1 MARADTDFL
10 KDFTNNLLKEN
21 IDDDKIADVITF
33 TESQWGLNF
42 KLLPAQKFILKCLYR
57 MPLDNKDKY
66 IPVKDMFCEET
77 LDILTE
83 EEFLLFLIKEGRT
96 NIVSLEKYKESVGEK
111 RYNEMIVCAGRRGSK
126 CLVGDS
132 YIYTTDGIITSN
144 ELLKRKKTNQ
154 NIGIIT
160 TDLSNGENYITND
173 IILEDNGL
181 KECFRIESNSGKFE
195 EVTYNHP
202 FLVWRD
208 DMIEPEFVN
217 AEDLKVGDF
226 VLCNKNSNIF
236 GKNILGK
243 NKSRL
248 LGYLYGDGGLTN
260 GNVKFTNKDDIVLND
275 FKKCL
280 DNEFPECELNYIDK
294 YDYMVVKKDRKKNY
308 PNPVKEWL
316 KDINSFNILAKNKRI
331 PDVIMQGCKD
341 DSVNFLNALFSCDG
355 YVSKRKPDKDHK
367 DYYYRINICLASKN
381 FIYDIQKLL
390 LCFGINGSINYVPTK
405 NTVTGKIHDAWR
417 YTIYDTNSIKT
428 FCNEIGI
435 LGKNEKI
442 IMALENHSLREEK
455 SDLFPHGVWN
465 RIEKFRKD
473 NNKSLGQV
481 YGSNNGKNGRL
492 RRFNCLTKNKVL
504 RCATNMND
512 ELLLSY
518 CKNDKIRWE
527 KVKTIENIGIKQTV
541 ALEVKGT
548 NIITNSMVTHNTNL
562 SSVIASY
569 EIYRVLKKNNPQQY
583 YGFPESEQI
592 FFTCAS
598 VDSEGAVDLLNKIK
612 SRFFGCPILKDKQ
625 VGDGAEYLTLQT
637 DHDIETYGARNGVP
651 TIKINT
657 GACASNG
664 LRGKNS
670 IMVILDEVAFFGDN
684 ENSKFSGT
692 NVYNALTPSCAS
704 FKRKDA
710 PISEKGDGLI
720 VLISSPK
727 KKSGIFWETYEN
739 SFKMSDDILMFK
751 MYSALMNPENDSN
764 YLRLQHKKNP
774 EIFDIE
780 FGANFSS
787 KTTHFI
793 ADKSILYDCVD
804 IDKRENPREGDVS
817 KDYYLAVDLAYKND
831 ATSLALVHKE
841 DDIYHVD
848 YVNAYFPGS
857 SDVWSIPN
865 SIYQNYNELA
875 EYNTFPV
882 DLVGEVIEDLSKRF
896 MIKKGIYD
904 QWSGGYPL
912 ETYLYN
918 KGLDRI
924 EMVGFGPNVNSL
936 VVDLFETL
944 LRDKKIKFWNCEPM
958 LQEFLALEVETI
970 RNNFR
975 KVQAPQQDGY
985 HDDIF
990 DAVSRAIYLCY
1001 INTQKASKRVT
1012 LGAGNGMVGTDNSG
1026 YMISQMRKSKIHG
1039 TIATRTVSS
1048 TFGIGRGIR

>member
-126 CLVGDS
+126 CRSINYNML
-132 YIYTTDGIITSN
+132 TTS
-144 ELLKRKKTNQ
+144 
-154 NIGIIT
+154 GIIT
-160 TDLSNGENYITND
+160 TGEFLERFQSGEKIGLSTFNPKTGKIEITYNIDVDYNGEHDCIRVETQYGRFDETT
-173 IILEDNGL
+173 L
-181 KECFRIESNSGKFE
+181 
-195 EVTYNHP
+195 NHP
-202 FLVWRD
+202 YLVWNN
-208 DMIEPEFVN
+208 DMNEPTWVN
-217 AEDLKVGDF
+217 AEDLKVGD
-226 VLCNKNSNIF
+226 LIACSSHIDTF
-236 GKNILGK
+236 GTESIGIEKAKI
-243 NKSRL
+243 
-248 LGYLYGDGGLTN
+248 LGYLYGDGSISNACVG
-260 GNVKFTNKDDIVLND
+260 FTNANELVIND
-275 FKKCL
+275 LSKSIEKA
-280 DNEFPECELNYIDK
+280 FPNCTLSKRKTK
-294 YDYMVVKKDRKKNY
+294 YQYTIIRKNCNSKND
-308 PNPVKEWL
+308 VDLWL
-316 KDINSFNILAKNKRI
+316 KEIGSKGLLAKEKNI
-331 PDVIMQGCKD
+331 PNLIKKAPKEEVKA
-341 DSVNFLNALFSCDG
+341 FLNALFSCDG
-355 YVSKRKPDKDHK
+355 FIMINKPDKDHK
-367 DYYYRINICLASKN
+367 NPIYKVAITLASKE
-381 FIYDIQKLL
+381 FIYDIQKMLT
-390 LCFGINGSINYVPTK
+390 CFGIISNIRFSPAKNNGKVF
-405 NTVTGKIHDAWR
+405 DAWKL
-417 YTIYDTNSIKT
+417 TIDNAKDNIK
-428 FCNEIGI
+428 FCEEIGI
-435 LGKNEKI
+435 LGKEDKI
-442 IMALENHSLREEK
+442 KLLLEQNKDKESKQLAP
-455 SDLFPHGVWN
+455 SGVWN
-465 RIEKFRKD
+465 RIEKYKSD
-473 NNKSLGQV
+473 NNTSYYKI
-481 YGSNNGKNGRL
+481 YGTKNRYDTNRL
-492 RRFNCLTKNKVL
+492 RKQNTITNRKAL
-504 RCATNMND
+504 RCADNMND
-512 ELLLSY
+512 NIIKTY
-518 CKNDKIRWE
+518 CNGEITWE
-527 KVKTIENIGIKQTV
+527 KVKYITNIGKQPTV
-541 ALEVKGT
+541 AIEVKET
-548 NIITNSMVTHNTNL
+548 NIIADSIITHNTNL

-583 YGFPESEQI
+583 YGFPEAEQI

-720 VLISSPK
+720 ILISSPK

-774 EIFDIE
+774 EVFDIE

>member
-21 IDDDKIADVITF
+21 IDDDKIADIITF

-57 MPLDNKDKY
+57 MPLDNTEKY
-66 IPVKDMFCEET
+66 IPVKDIFCEET

-126 CLVGDS
+126 
-132 YIYTTDGIITSN
+132 
-144 ELLKRKKTNQ
+144 
-154 NIGIIT
+154 
-160 TDLSNGENYITND
+160 
-173 IILEDNGL
+173 
-181 KECFRIESNSGKFE
+181 
-195 EVTYNHP
+195 
-202 FLVWRD
+202 
-208 DMIEPEFVN
+208 
-217 AEDLKVGDF
+217 
-226 VLCNKNSNIF
+226 
-236 GKNILGK
+236 
-243 NKSRL
+243 
-248 LGYLYGDGGLTN
+248 
-260 GNVKFTNKDDIVLND
+260 
-275 FKKCL
+275 
-280 DNEFPECELNYIDK
+280 
-294 YDYMVVKKDRKKNY
+294 
-308 PNPVKEWL
+308 
-316 KDINSFNILAKNKRI
+316 
-331 PDVIMQGCKD
+331 
-341 DSVNFLNALFSCDG
+341 
-355 YVSKRKPDKDHK
+355 
-367 DYYYRINICLASKN
+367 
-381 FIYDIQKLL
+381 
-390 LCFGINGSINYVPTK
+390 
-405 NTVTGKIHDAWR
+405 
-417 YTIYDTNSIKT
+417 
-428 FCNEIGI
+428 
-435 LGKNEKI
+435 
-442 IMALENHSLREEK
+442 
-455 SDLFPHGVWN
+455 
-465 RIEKFRKD
+465 
-473 NNKSLGQV
+473 
-481 YGSNNGKNGRL
+481 
-492 RRFNCLTKNKVL
+492 
-504 RCATNMND
+504 
-512 ELLLSY
+512 
-518 CKNDKIRWE
+518 
-527 KVKTIENIGIKQTV
+527 
-541 ALEVKGT
+541 
-548 NIITNSMVTHNTNL
+548 TNL

-583 YGFPESEQI
+583 YGFPEAEQI

-774 EIFDIE
+774 EVFDIE

-882 DLVGEVIEDLSKRF
+882 DLVGEVIEDLSKKF

-936 VVDLFETL
+936 IVDLFETL

-958 LQEFLALEVETI
+958 LQEFLTLEVETI

-1001 INTQKASKRVT
+1001 INTQKTSKRVT

>member
-126 CLVGDS
+126 CRSINYNML
-132 YIYTTDGIITSN
+132 TTS
-144 ELLKRKKTNQ
+144 
-154 NIGIIT
+154 GIIT
-160 TDLSNGENYITND
+160 TGEFLERFQSGEKIGLSTFNPKTGKIEIIYDIDVDYNGEHDCVRVETQYGRFDETT
-173 IILEDNGL
+173 L
-181 KECFRIESNSGKFE
+181 
-195 EVTYNHP
+195 NHP
-202 FLVWRD
+202 YLVWND
-208 DMIEPEFVN
+208 DMFEPTWVN
-217 AEDLKVGDF
+217 AEDLKIDD
-226 VLCNKNSNIF
+226 LIACSSHIDTF
-236 GKNILGK
+236 GTESIGIEKAKI
-243 NKSRL
+243 
-248 LGYLYGDGGLTN
+248 LGYLYGDGSISNSYVG
-260 GNVKFTNKDDIVLND
+260 FTNANKLVIND
-275 FKKCL
+275 LSKSIEKAFPNCTLTKRKNKYQYAIIRKNCNFKNDVDL
-280 DNEFPECELNYIDK
+280 
-294 YDYMVVKKDRKKNY
+294 
-308 PNPVKEWL
+308 WL
-316 KDINSFNILAKNKRI
+316 KEIGSKGLLAKEKNIPNVIKRA
-331 PDVIMQGCKD
+331 PKEEVK
-341 DSVNFLNALFSCDG
+341 SFLNALFSCDG
-355 YVSKRKPDKDHK
+355 FIKINKPDKDHK
-367 DYYYRINICLASKN
+367 NPMYKVAITLASKE
-381 FIYDIQKLL
+381 FIYDIQKMLT
-390 LCFGINGSINYVPTK
+390 CFGIISNIRFNPSKFNGKVF
-405 NTVTGKIHDAWR
+405 DAWSL
-417 YTIYDTNSIKT
+417 TIDNAKDNIK
-428 FCNEIGI
+428 FCEEIGI
-435 LGKNEKI
+435 LGKEDKVKLL
-442 IMALENHSLREEK
+442 LEQNKNKESKQLAP
-455 SDLFPHGVWN
+455 SGVWN
-465 RIEKFRKD
+465 RIDKYKND
-473 NNKSLGQV
+473 NNTNYSKI
-481 YGSNNGKNGRL
+481 YG
-492 RRFNCLTKNKVL
+492 TKNRYDNNRLKRFKTITNRKAL
-504 RCATNMND
+504 RCANNMND
-512 ELLLSY
+512 DIIKNY
-518 CKNDKIRWE
+518 CNGEIIWE
-527 KVKTIENIGIKQTV
+527 RVKSITNIGKQHTV
-541 ALEVKGT
+541 AIEVKGT
-548 NIITNSMVTHNTNL
+548 NIIADSIITHNTNL

-583 YGFPESEQI
+583 YGFPEAEQI

-774 EIFDIE
+774 EVFDIE

-958 LQEFLALEVETI
+958 LQEFLTLEVETI

-1001 INTQKASKRVT
+1001 INTQKTSKRVT